1 MDISNDRWTCP
12 LCDRTLVFRTS
23 LETPRSLAA
32 VQERHAL
39 SEHSGSRASARH
51 GGRAL
56 GTHPFPS
63 AGERPGL
70 RASPRFA

>member
-39 SEHSGSRASARH
+39 SEHSGSGASSRH
-51 GGRAL
+51 AGRAL
-56 GTHPFPS
+56 GTRPS
-63 AGERPGL
+63 VGPGELPGL